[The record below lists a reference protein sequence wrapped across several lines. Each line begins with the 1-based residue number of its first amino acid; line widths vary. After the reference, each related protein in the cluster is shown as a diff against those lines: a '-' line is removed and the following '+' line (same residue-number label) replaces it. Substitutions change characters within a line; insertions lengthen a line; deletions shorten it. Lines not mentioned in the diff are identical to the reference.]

1 MDAIKVIGIER
12 YVEIIEH
19 PDFSNEFVVQLN
31 APTGRII
38 QSFSLIPS
46 EVDIL
51 VTALLMLKEKL
62 SKVSQA

>member
-1 MDAIKVIGIER
+1 MDAIKVIGTER
-12 YVEIIEH
+12 YVEIIESSF
-19 PDFSNEFVVQLN
+19 PNEFVVQLN

-51 VTALLMLKEKL
+51 VTALLMLKKQLDE
-62 SKVSQA
+62 VSQA